1 MQWYE
6 KLRRLGDKIQIISE
20 ILESGQENIS
30 VDGKTFEERTNGKKF
45 FAKLRDKM
53 KIAKFILNKPNEKI
67 NLKGFNYKPLTINYN
82 DSIDYH
88 TKKEL
93 LEEPKVLEQKNEQ
106 QEVNE
111 EVKQEGKEQQKEKTG
126 AEKAFDEVVE
136 QKMDA
141 YEKRKKTFEDNLK
154 FYNDNKDKMKG
165 KEKEELDHWFLNE
178 EKGLNELKK
187 DALGFIDAANK
198 KSNVINFMKEYDK
211 RKKEMQEEMQHHKEY
226 KSRYNKGDEQYKKH
240 EEKEQNMKKELGK
253 LNEKRSKMVQN
264 IIKTEY
270 SNDNYWAQLLET
282 KDKSKEK
289 ESEFVKMY
297 IQEQEKN
304 GVNKV
309 EAVKKLKEAK
319 DKIKEMDKTMESF
332 KKVTNQIRKDR
343 GMELA

>member
-1 MQWYE
+1 
-6 KLRRLGDKIQIISE
+6 
-20 ILESGQENIS
+20 
-30 VDGKTFEERTNGKKF
+30 
-45 FAKLRDKM
+45 
-53 KIAKFILNKPNEKI
+53 
-67 NLKGFNYKPLTINYN
+67 
-82 DSIDYH
+82 
-88 TKKEL
+88 
-93 LEEPKVLEQKNEQ
+93 
-106 QEVNE
+106 
-111 EVKQEGKEQQKEKTG
+111 
-126 AEKAFDEVVE
+126 
-136 QKMDA
+136 
-141 YEKRKKTFEDNLK
+141 
-154 FYNDNKDKMKG
+154 
-165 KEKEELDHWFLNE
+165 
-178 EKGLNELKK
+178 
-187 DALGFIDAANK
+187 
-198 KSNVINFMKEYDK
+198 MKEYDK